1 MLQASKTSAEKN
13 NINKKKHMEKHDLH
27 AEFPHLD
34 RKIHDMKTGDA
45 HFRKLFDQYHHVN
58 KDIHRIETSG
68 VYDDVELKDLR
79 TKRVRLKDQL
89 YAMLTKN

>member
-1 MLQASKTSAEKN
+1 
-13 NINKKKHMEKHDLH
+13 MEKHDLH

-34 RKIHDMKTGDA
+34 KQIHDMKTGDA
-45 HFRKLFDQYHHVN
+45 HFRKLFDQYHNVN

-68 VYDDVELKDLR
+68 VYDDIELKDLR